1 MMKTKARKKS
11 GQAAAA
17 GVVGVGLL
25 GVAFAAFP
33 TGKGGAVAAGFIG
46 FVLIALAW
54 FSFWEADCPSC
65 GKVVP
70 LPVGDF
76 LKCPHCRRYAK
87 ILPKE
92 LEAVADATV
101 TPRPLFAIPLEGASL
116 PDKCC
121 VCAAP
126 ATRRTTLAATME
138 DTLPNKSVAEGLK
151 KNAALGAGMRP
162 MLKAT
167 VEVPHCGAHDA
178 EAKIDRD
185 EAPSGPFD
193 AGSAH
198 VVLRVR
204 SYPFYR
210 SALGL

>member
-1 MMKTKARKKS
+1 MKTRARKKT

-25 GVAFAAFP
+25 GVAYAAFP
-33 TGKGGAVAAGFIG
+33 EGKGGTIAAGFFG
-46 FVLIALAW
+46 LVLLGLAW

-65 GKVVP
+65 GKAVP
-70 LPVGDF
+70 LPATDY

-87 ILPKE
+87 ISGKE
-92 LEAVADATV
+92 LESVGDDAV
-101 TPRPLFAIPLEGASL
+101 TPRPMFAIPLDGMTPL
-116 PDKCC
+116 PQTCC

-185 EAPSGPFD
+185 EAPAGPFD
-193 AGSAH
+193 GGSAH

-210 SALGL
+210 SALGI